1 MRKKI
6 ILICSVCLSRN
17 YQTSSKGAGVAATRL
32 MLNKHCA
39 KCNRT
44 TPHLESNEALYESKK
59 ISPRSES

>member
-44 TPHLESNEALYESKK
+44 TPHLESK
-59 ISPRSES
+59 